1 MAAPPG
7 RDRAAAAHSLRPE
20 LLVTPLLV
28 PPLEER
34 PGRSCP
40 ASYAY
45 SPTAFARPAEFEAET
60 LYVVGGL
67 YGNTVALQEIER
79 MAALEPRPPQLVFNG
94 DFHWFDVDPTA
105 FETIEHGVQRH
116 RALRGNVETELAA
129 EPNDAGC
136 GCAYPEQVPDAE
148 VERSNEILERLRT
161 TVLRLPAADA
171 VRARLA
177 ALPMHAVAQVGAAR
191 IGLVHGDAW
200 SLAGWR
206 FAHDSLHDPV
216 RHATLENAFEQAA
229 VDGFASTHTCLPAL
243 RILEHACGER
253 FVVNNGAAGM
263 PNFAGSRS
271 GLLTRIATV
280 PVPRALAQA
289 RRYGADAASVYIDA
303 LEVRFDHVAWERAFA
318 AQWPANSAA
327 QLSYGARIAHGPGF
341 SIDEALGRVPLRAC
355 PAVA

>member
-1 MAAPPG
+1 M
-7 RDRAAAAHSLRPE
+7 L
-20 LLVTPLLV
+20 PLQ
-28 PPLEER
+28 ER

-45 SPTAFARPAEFEAET
+45 APTAFARTAEFEAEI

-67 YGNTVALQEIER
+67 YGNTFALREIER
-79 MAALEPRPPQLVFNG
+79 MAALEPVPPQLVFNG
-94 DFHWFDVDPTA
+94 DFHWFDVDAAA
-105 FETIEHGVQRH
+105 FEAIEHGVQRH

-129 EPNDAGC
+129 ESGEAGC

-161 TVLRLPAADA
+161 ALLGLPAAGA

-206 FAHDSLHDPV
+206 FAHDGLHHSLHDSLFDPA
-216 RHATLENAFEQAA
+216 RNATIESAFERAFEQAA

-243 RILEHACGER
+243 RIFDHALGER

-263 PNFAGSRS
+263 PNFSSSRS

-280 PVPRALAQA
+280 PVPRALAGA
-289 RRYGADAASVYIDA
+289 RRYGADLAAVTVDA
-303 LEVRFDHVAWERAFA
+303 LTVDFDTVAWDRAFA
-318 AQWPANSAA
+318 AQWPVGSAA
-327 QLSYGARIAHGPGF
+327 QLSYGARIAHGPRF
-341 SIDEALGRVPLRAC
+341 SIDEALGRKPVLAC
-355 PAVA
+355 HAAVA